1 MSQDDRL
8 MNTGFRAEDE
18 ETELSLRPHT
28 LNEYFGQKK
37 IKDSLSIYMQAAA
50 ARNEPLDHILLYGP
64 PGLGKTTLAGIIAAE
79 MGRNIRI
86 TSGPAIERPG
96 DLVSI
101 MTNLNAGDVLFID
114 EIHRLSHSVE
124 EVLYPAMEDFVLDI
138 MIGKGPAARSMR
150 VEMPRFTLIAATTR
164 AGMLTSPLRDRF
176 GMSFR
181 LELYTPEEL
190 AVIVERSARIMKIPC
205 DHDGALEIASR
216 SRGTPRI
223 ANRLVR
229 RVRDYAQVCG
239 SGRVDEET
247 ARRALD
253 MQEIDLL
260 GLDRTD
266 RTMLDVMIRKFG
278 GGPVGLDTLAAITG
292 EDAVTIEDVYEPY
305 LLQLGFIM
313 RTPRGR
319 IATPA
324 AYEHLGLAVPEAAAP
339 RAADVASRWV
349 QTKLTGLEDAPF
361 PGGQDA

>member
-181 LELYTPEEL
+181 LELYTSGGAGRHRRAQRPADEDPL
-190 AVIVERSARIMKIPC
+190 RPRRGAGNRLPFARHAPHRQPPDQARARLRPGMRRRHGGRADRPARPRHAGDRPARPGPHRPHHAR
-205 DHDGALEIASR
+205 DHD
-216 SRGTPRI
+216 
-223 ANRLVR
+223 
-229 RVRDYAQVCG
+229 
-239 SGRVDEET
+239 
-247 ARRALD
+247 
-253 MQEIDLL
+253 
-260 GLDRTD
+260 
-266 RTMLDVMIRKFG
+266 
-278 GGPVGLDTLAAITG
+278 
-292 EDAVTIEDVYEPY
+292 
-305 LLQLGFIM
+305 
-313 RTPRGR
+313 
-319 IATPA
+319 
-324 AYEHLGLAVPEAAAP
+324 
-339 RAADVASRWV
+339 
-349 QTKLTGLEDAPF
+349 
-361 PGGQDA
+361 